1 MNVFESVQEAFVW
14 AFDERENFYEL
25 KREFDL
31 DDEIESINDVIKALD
46 DYTLESYLLDNSYVV
61 RKENKYVFYHDE
73 LSLVLLK

>member
-61 RKENKYVFYHDE
+61 RKENKYAFYHDE